1 MESLWIFLP
10 LLGLFAAHAPVLR
23 FDLLPQLRRPI
34 DAGLT
39 FRRRRIFGENKTWRG
54 AFAMSGGVVAATIVL
69 SFVPLWW
76 NHLPAEVRA
85 SGPLVLGIL
94 LGLGSALAELPN
106 SFLKR
111 QLDIVPGAQRF
122 SPPRGPPHH
131 PRSGRLRP
139 RSLGRSPPALDDAH
153 RPRGRGIRGG
163 GGGSPFPQR
172 GRLRA
177 RHPEDSSLSAM
188 PFLAIGLVV
197 HFTRN

>member
-1 MESLWIFLP
+1 MADLMESLWIFLP

-111 QLDIVPGAQRF
+111 QLDIAPGARRL
-122 SPPRGPPHH
+122 SP
-131 PRSGRLRP
+131 
-139 RSLGRSPPALDDAH
+139 LGMLLIVFDQGDFVLGVSIALLPLWTIPVAH
-153 RPRGRGIRGG
+153 AAAAFAAVVAAHLLLNVVGY
-163 GGGSPFPQR
+163 
-172 GRLRA
+172 
-177 RHPEDSSLSAM
+177 
-188 PFLAIGLVV
+188 GLGVRK
-197 HFTRN
+197 TAL